1 MSIDLDAFAATL
13 AAPPVIA
20 DPLSAL
26 PASVLEGLREAMTA
40 GPLGPHEKRYIG
52 SVDCFTDAGPILA
65 ALNRVLEKHG
75 LRASMAER
83 LSSQQVFQV
92 ARI

>member
-1 MSIDLDAFAATL
+1 MAIDLDAVAATL

-20 DPLSAL
+20 DPLSAF
-26 PASVLEGLREAMTA
+26 PVSVLEGLKEAMA
-40 GPLGPHEKRYIG
+40 MGPLGPREKRCIG
-52 SVDCFTDAGPILA
+52 SVDCFTNVGPILA
-65 ALNRVLEKHG
+65 ALNEALEQHG

-83 LSSQQVFQV
+83 MSSQQVFQV